1 MDATSESPYLRVQ
14 AGGVRSASPID
25 LLALCLTREEKDASQ
40 NESAARELLTR
51 FTLSRLNDLSR
62 MDLTLAS
69 GLEGLEADKILCAL
83 ELGRRSALA
92 GQGVP
97 TSITSDQ
104 DAYLALKP
112 HLEGQ
117 QQEKFVALYLT
128 TKNTIISVRT
138 VHVGTLNSAPVG
150 PREIFREAVR
160 ENAAALIVAHN
171 HPSGDPKPSPEDIA
185 ITRKLKE
192 VGQILDIPLLDHI
205 VVGHGRFVSLN
216 REGHL

>member
-1 MDATSESPYLRVQ
+1 MDATSESPYVRVQ

-40 NESAARELLTR
+40 NEAAARELLTR

-69 GLEGLEADKILCAL
+69 GLEGLDADRVLCAL

-92 GQGVP
+92 GEGVP
-97 TSITSDQ
+97 RVISSDK
-104 DAYLALKP
+104 DAYLVLKP
-112 HLEGQ
+112 HLEAQ
-117 QQEKFVALYLT
+117 LQEKFVALYLN
-128 TKNTIISVRT
+128 TKNTVISVRT

-160 ENAAALIVAHN
+160 ENAASLIVAHN
-171 HPSGDPKPSPEDIA
+171 HPSGDPMPSPEDIA
-185 ITRKLKE
+185 ITKKLKE
-192 VGQILDIPLLDHI
+192 VGQILDIPLLDHLI
-205 VVGHGRFVSLN
+205 IGQGRFISLN